1 MASEKVFQKQQLM
14 RNLRPRTKILFIV
27 LLTCSAA
34 ISLTYESILCQI
46 GRFLVLEQQPQ
57 KADVIVVLNG
67 RDIERSLA
75 AVDLYKQGYANLI
88 VLSRG
93 TKSSGYELL
102 LNTVDQSF
110 DRRIFFQ
117 RAIEAMGV
125 PSESFQLIGNGVTST
140 YDEATVTRDF
150 LRQRNYTSLILVTSK
165 WHSKRAYLTFRH
177 ILNKNANIQLKV
189 YASGYDKF
197 DPNFWWKTESSTE
210 LVLSE
215 YVRLLYYLIMSRLSL
230 LS

>member
-125 PSESFQLIGNGVTST
+125 PRESFQLIGNGVTST

-177 ILNKNANIQLKV
+177 ILNKNANIQLTV